1 MAFSG
6 ADDEGNQAPSYVGQS
21 VYSDFNPL
29 RWLPGLNAIPQSVV
43 DTIEEKRRKLREY
56 YDVSTPQRT
65 PGEKQRMETEAAYS
79 QPAVSSP
86 YTYQP
91 TGMYGPPAPPAAA
104 MQTGT
109 PPFTA
114 PSPPTPA
121 KPARPAGA
129 TVIPSTYFS
138 GANEELT
145 PEQQYENALAL
156 SQKYAPKGDDDYA
169 QALKALSEKRASRIE
184 GMESTARGLAA
195 LQAAAAMGKSL
206 TFGQGIGAAAGAFGS
221 AYGAQKQR
229 IEAAQ
234 DAADSATAEYQKYK
248 TALSEGRRKEAFT
261 AYEKATDN
269 AFQAKKLGVEAQYW
283 ADANRAKMLEAQAHM
298 AHYGSLDS
306 KLQRAELSEYGKYM
320 REELMGLDRQILE
333 GQKALTQPMTPS
345 DKQELKNN
353 LLLWAEQRKQKAS
366 EIAGIFATLGYG
378 PQAAQQG
385 ITKPTVSTRAAQ
397 YGS

>member
-1 MAFSG
+1 M
-6 ADDEGNQAPSYVGQS
+6 
-21 VYSDFNPL
+21 
-29 RWLPGLNAIPQSVV
+29 
-43 DTIEEKRRKLREY
+43 
-56 YDVSTPQRT
+56 
-65 PGEKQRMETEAAYS
+65 
-79 QPAVSSP
+79 
-86 YTYQP
+86 
-91 TGMYGPPAPPAAA
+91 
-104 MQTGT
+104 
-109 PPFTA
+109 
-114 PSPPTPA
+114 
-121 KPARPAGA
+121 
-129 TVIPSTYFS
+129 
-138 GANEELT
+138 
-145 PEQQYENALAL
+145 
-156 SQKYAPKGDDDYA
+156 
-169 QALKALSEKRASRIE
+169 
-184 GMESTARGLAA
+184 
-195 LQAAAAMGKSL
+195 

-269 AFQAKKLGVEAQYW
+269 AFQAKRLGAEAKYW

-385 ITKPTVSTRAAQ
+385 ATKPQLPKKYSK
-397 YGS
+397 YGN